1 MKLSECQSLQAW
13 SLAKKGK
20 TQICQQLIPRKLK
33 SINDVQVF
41 PYNPPPPTITTFDGL
56 HRIGWNKKCW
66 TVAIWS
72 KNVKIFWPEISSI
85 QLFPPLQRIGC
96 RKLFY
101 NMKTHGEKW
110 TRFTM
115 GLRDDES
122 VLNKET
128 TTGLIYGNQ
137 TTVRVTTRHLICWIS
152 CWRHLTGQPVM
163 EAQPEV

>member
-1 MKLSECQSLQAW
+1 MVCTESV
-13 SLAKKGK
+13 G
-20 TQICQQLIPRKLK
+20 I
-33 SINDVQVF
+33 
-41 PYNPPPPTITTFDGL
+41 
-56 HRIGWNKKCW
+56 
-66 TVAIWS
+66 
-72 KNVKIFWPEISSI
+72 KNVG
-85 QLFPPLQRIGC
+85 QLRFNPRTLRYFGQKFHQFNYSPPPLQRIGC

-115 GLRDDES
+115 GLCDDES

-163 EAQPEV
+163 EAHNRKFNYLFSLPDFVYILVTQFILGFFFGCNDCNISINFTSRLV